1 MNILTK
7 QKKRARSPNLVPLI
21 NIVFLLL
28 IFFMLTGTLKR
39 SDIFDISPPES
50 STGAD
55 AEAPELVL
63 LISKSNKLAL
73 NNQNIEFS
81 ELNTKLLNIV
91 QEFPLQ
97 EVLIKADG
105 KATSGTLSKV
115 INVIREAGIKR
126 AAIVTKTIN
135 VSD

>member
-7 QKKRARSPNLVPLI
+7 QKKKARSPNLVPLI

-39 SDIFDISPPES
+39 SDIFDVSPPES

-73 NNQNIEFS
+73 NNQNIELS
-81 ELNTKLLNIV
+81 ELNTKLLNII
-91 QEFPLQ
+91 QKYPLQ

-105 KATSGTLSKV
+105 KANSGTLFKV
-115 INVIREAGIKR
+115 INVIRESGIKR

>member
-7 QKKRARSPNLVPLI
+7 QKKKARSPNLVPLI

-50 STGAD
+50 LTGAD

-73 NNQNIEFS
+73 NNQNIELS
-81 ELNTKLLNIV
+81 ELNTKLLNII
-91 QEFPLQ
+91 QEYPLQ

-105 KATSGTLSKV
+105 KANSGTLSKV
-115 INVIREAGIKR
+115 INVIRESGIKR

>member
-81 ELNTKLLNIV
+81 ELNTKLLNII
-91 QEFPLQ
+91 QEFPIQ

-105 KATSGTLSKV
+105 KANSGTLSKV
-115 INVIREAGIKR
+115 INVMREVGIKR

-135 VSD
+135 VSN

>member
-7 QKKRARSPNLVPLI
+7 QKKKARSPNLVPLI

-81 ELNTKLLNIV
+81 ELNTKLLNII
-91 QEFPLQ
+91 QEFPIQ

-105 KATSGTLSKV
+105 KANSGTLSKV
-115 INVIREAGIKR
+115 INVMREVGIKR

-135 VSD
+135 VSN

>member
-50 STGAD
+50 LTGAD

-73 NNQNIEFS
+73 NNQNIELS
-81 ELNTKLLNIV
+81 ELNTKLLNII
-91 QEFPLQ
+91 QEYPLQ

-105 KATSGTLSKV
+105 KANSGTLSKV
-115 INVIREAGIKR
+115 INVIRESGIKR

>member
-50 STGAD
+50 LTGAD
-55 AEAPELVL
+55 AEAPELIL

-91 QEFPLQ
+91 QEYPLQ

-135 VSD
+135 VSN

>member
-81 ELNTKLLNIV
+81 ELNTKLLNII
-91 QEFPLQ
+91 QEYPIQ

-105 KATSGTLSKV
+105 KASSGTLSKV
-115 INVIREAGIKR
+115 INVMREAGIKR

-135 VSD
+135 VSN

>member
-7 QKKRARSPNLVPLI
+7 QKKRERSPNLVPLI

-50 STGAD
+50 LTGAD
-55 AEAPELVL
+55 AEAPELIL

-91 QEFPLQ
+91 QEYPLQ

-135 VSD
+135 VSN

>member
-1 MNILTK
+1 MNVFKK

-81 ELNTKLLNIV
+81 ELNTKLLNII
-91 QEFPLQ
+91 QEYPIQ

-105 KATSGTLSKV
+105 KANSGTLSKV
-115 INVIREAGIKR
+115 INVMREAGIKR

-135 VSD
+135 ISN

>member
-1 MNILTK
+1 MNILIK
-7 QKKRARSPNLVPLI
+7 QKKKARSPNLVPLI

-50 STGAD
+50 LTGAD

-81 ELNTKLLNIV
+81 ELNTKLLNII
-91 QEFPLQ
+91 QEYPIQ

-105 KATSGTLSKV
+105 KANSGTLSKV
-115 INVIREAGIKR
+115 INVMREAGIKR

-135 VSD
+135 VSN

>member
-91 QEFPLQ
+91 QEYPLQ

-105 KATSGTLSKV
+105 KAASGTLSKV
-115 INVIREAGIKR
+115 INAIREAGIKR

>member
-55 AEAPELVL
+55 AEATELVL

-81 ELNTKLLNIV
+81 ELNTKLLNII
-91 QEFPLQ
+91 QEYPIQ
-97 EVLIKADG
+97 EILIKADG
-105 KATSGTLSKV
+105 KASSGTLSKV
-115 INVIREAGIKR
+115 INVMREAGIKR

-135 VSD
+135 VSN

>member
-1 MNILTK
+1 MNIFLK
-7 QKKRARSPNLVPLI
+7 HNKRSRTPNLVPLI

-63 LISKSNKLAL
+63 LISKSNQIAL
-73 NNQNIEFS
+73 NNKNIEFS
-81 ELNTKLLNIV
+81 ELQKQLLVIV
-91 QEFPLQ
+91 ETYPLQ
-97 EVLIKADG
+97 EVLVKADG
-105 KATSGTLSKV
+105 KAYSGTLSKV
-115 INVIREAGIKR
+115 INIIRESGIKR
-126 AAIVTKTIN
+126 AAIVTKTIDASN
-135 VSD
+135 

>member
-81 ELNTKLLNIV
+81 ELYTKLLNIV
-91 QEFPLQ
+91 QEYPLQ

-105 KATSGTLSKV
+105 KAASGTLSKV

-135 VSD
+135 VSN

>member
-7 QKKRARSPNLVPLI
+7 QKKKARSPNLVPLI

-50 STGAD
+50 LTGAD

-73 NNQNIEFS
+73 NNQNIELS
-81 ELNTKLLNIV
+81 ELNTKLLNII
-91 QEFPLQ
+91 QEYPIQ

-105 KATSGTLSKV
+105 KANSGTLSKV
-115 INVIREAGIKR
+115 INVIRESGIKR

>member
-50 STGAD
+50 LTGAD

-115 INVIREAGIKR
+115 INVIREVGIKR

-135 VSD
+135 VSN

>member
-135 VSD
+135 VSN

>member
-81 ELNTKLLNIV
+81 ELNTKLLNII
-91 QEFPLQ
+91 QEYPIQ

-105 KATSGTLSKV
+105 KANSGTLSKV
-115 INVIREAGIKR
+115 INIMREAGIKR

-135 VSD
+135 VSN

>member
-7 QKKRARSPNLVPLI
+7 QKKKARSPNLVQLI

-50 STGAD
+50 LTGAD

-73 NNQNIEFS
+73 NNQNIELS
-81 ELNTKLLNIV
+81 ELNTKLLNII
-91 QEFPLQ
+91 QEYPLQ

>member
-50 STGAD
+50 LTGAD

-81 ELNTKLLNIV
+81 ELYTKLLNIV
-91 QEFPLQ
+91 QEYPLQ

-105 KATSGTLSKV
+105 KAASGTLSKV

-135 VSD
+135 VSN

>member
-7 QKKRARSPNLVPLI
+7 QKKKARSPNLVPLI

-50 STGAD
+50 LTGAD

-73 NNQNIEFS
+73 NNQNIELS
-81 ELNTKLLNIV
+81 ELNTKLLNII
-91 QEFPLQ
+91 QEYPLQ

-105 KATSGTLSKV
+105 KATAGTLSKV
-115 INVIREAGIKR
+115 INVIRESGIKR

>member
-1 MNILTK
+1 MNILIK
-7 QKKRARSPNLVPLI
+7 QKKKARSPNLVPLI

-55 AEAPELVL
+55 AEAPELIL

-73 NNQNIEFS
+73 NNQNIELS
-81 ELNTKLLNIV
+81 ELNTKLLNII
-91 QEFPLQ
+91 QEYPLQ

-105 KATSGTLSKV
+105 KANSGTLSKV
-115 INVIREAGIKR
+115 ILSLIHI
-126 AAIVTKTIN
+126 
-135 VSD
+135 

>member
-1 MNILTK
+1 MNILLK
-7 QKKRARSPNLVPLI
+7 HNKRTRTPNLVPLI

-63 LISKSNKLAL
+63 LISKSNQIAL
-73 NNQNIEFS
+73 NNKNIEFS
-81 ELNTKLLNIV
+81 ELQKQLLVIV
-91 QEFPLQ
+91 ETYPLQ
-97 EVLIKADG
+97 EVLVKADG
-105 KATSGTLSKV
+105 KAYSGTLSKI
-115 INVIREAGIKR
+115 INIIRESGIKR
-126 AAIVTKTIN
+126 AAIVTKTIDASN
-135 VSD
+135 

>member
-7 QKKRARSPNLVPLI
+7 QKKSARSPNLVPLI

-50 STGAD
+50 LTGAD

-81 ELNTKLLNIV
+81 ELNTELLKIV
-91 QEFPLQ
+91 QEYPLQ

-135 VSD
+135 ESN

>member
-50 STGAD
+50 LTGAD

-91 QEFPLQ
+91 QKYPLQ

-135 VSD
+135 VSN

>member
-63 LISKSNKLAL
+63 LISRSNKLAL

-81 ELNTKLLNIV
+81 ELNKKLLNIV
-91 QEFPLQ
+91 QKYPLQ

-135 VSD
+135 ISD

>member
-50 STGAD
+50 LTGAD

-135 VSD
+135 ESN

>member
-1 MNILTK
+1 MNIFL
-7 QKKRARSPNLVPLI
+7 KRNKRTRTPNLVPLI

-63 LISKSNKLAL
+63 LISKSNQIAL
-73 NNQNIEFS
+73 NNKNIEFS
-81 ELNTKLLNIV
+81 ELQKQLLVIV
-91 QEFPLQ
+91 ETYPLQ
-97 EVLIKADG
+97 EVLVKADG
-105 KATSGTLSKV
+105 KAYSGTLSKI
-115 INVIREAGIKR
+115 INIIRESGIKR
-126 AAIVTKTIN
+126 AAIVTKTIDASN
-135 VSD
+135 

>member
-1 MNILTK
+1 MNIFLK
-7 QKKRARSPNLVPLI
+7 HNKRSRTPNLVPLI

-63 LISKSNKLAL
+63 LISKSNQIAL
-73 NNQNIEFS
+73 NNKNIEFS
-81 ELNTKLLNIV
+81 ELQKQLLVIV
-91 QEFPLQ
+91 ETYPLQ
-97 EVLIKADG
+97 EVLVKADG
-105 KATSGTLSKV
+105 KAYSGTLSKI
-115 INVIREAGIKR
+115 INIIRESGIKR
-126 AAIVTKTIN
+126 AAIVTKTIDASN
-135 VSD
+135 

>member
-50 STGAD
+50 LTGAD

-73 NNQNIEFS
+73 NNQNIELS
-81 ELNTKLLNIV
+81 ELNTKLLNII
-91 QEFPLQ
+91 QKYPLQ

-105 KATSGTLSKV
+105 KANSGTLSKV
-115 INVIREAGIKR
+115 INVIRESGIKR